1 MELVVSFGM
10 RTIIFFQVA
19 FFQLVII
26 YSMER
31 NVNIKVKIS
40 FGLNL

>member
-1 MELVVSFGM
+1 
-10 RTIIFFQVA
+10 VA

-31 NVNIKVKIS
+31 NVNMKVKFLLASICKLVHIDNS
-40 FGLNL
+40 LLHAH